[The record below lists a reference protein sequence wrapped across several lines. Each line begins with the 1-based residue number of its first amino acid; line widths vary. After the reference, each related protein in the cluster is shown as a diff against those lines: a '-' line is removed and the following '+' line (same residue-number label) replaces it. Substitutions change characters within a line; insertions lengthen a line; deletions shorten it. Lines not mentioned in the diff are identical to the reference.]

1 MPADGS
7 TTNGS
12 RTYGLICLL
21 ERVLAIVVAAV
32 AAVVLAGGV
41 GVVFIGVIYRYFLNN
56 PLQWTNEVAISTLLA
71 VTFLGGA
78 LALYRDEHIHVE
90 ALRSR
95 LKGSLAA
102 CVDGA
107 ILWVVLMVSG
117 ALTWASV
124 PYLLGVLGQTTMS
137 GMLPESIFV
146 CPLLAGG
153 AAMTLFALAKLLR
166 TPPRPLLV
174 STLFAALVAG
184 GVAAAGLWVHVS
196 GPTGVWVMAW
206 AIVVCLLFGVPVG
219 FSLGAGG
226 LIYILLT
233 HAMPFVQFSLE
244 MESGTQNF
252 ILLAIP
258 FFVLAGLVMD
268 VNGMS
273 ERLIAF
279 LHLVLGRIR
288 GGLSLVLIASM
299 AVFSGISGSKSADVV
314 AIGSVMLPA
323 MKEGGYEEDDS
334 VALLAATA
342 VMGETIPPCMNIIIL
357 GYVANVSIGGLFAAG
372 IVPAALM
379 ATGLAIV
386 AVWVAR
392 RNAPT
397 ALASRTLSGRGAH
410 GPVQTALGALA
421 AIVMIGGIFGGIVGG
436 IATPTEVSSF
446 AVVYALIVG
455 ALLFRQMT
463 WNSFT
468 NFWVRSTSMAGMILF
483 IVASAELLTYI
494 LTTNGIP
501 QAMAVDLSA
510 FASAWGT
517 WAFLLASIAML
528 IVMGSVLEGAP
539 ALIIFGPL
547 LLPAA
552 RELGVNPLHFGILL
566 IISMGL
572 GLFAPPIGVGLYTA
586 CVIGD
591 RPIERVALP
600 ILKYLGVIFVML
612 LMIAFVP
619 AITLWLPNL

>member
-1 MPADGS
+1 MGHRLARTDRVIS
-7 TTNGS
+7 RLENG
-12 RTYGLICLL
+12 
-21 ERVLAIVVAAV
+21 LAVAVAAV

-41 GVVFIGVIYRYFLNN
+41 GVVFIGVIFRYFLNN

-78 LALYRDEHIHVE
+78 LALHRDEHIHVE

-95 LKGSLAA
+95 LRGNVAA
-102 CVDGA
+102 CVDAA
-107 ILWVVLMVSG
+107 ILWVVLLVSG
-117 ALTWASV
+117 GLTWASV

-146 CPLLAGG
+146 YPLLAGG
-153 AAMTLFALAKLLR
+153 AAMTLFALAKLSR
-166 TPPRPLLV
+166 TSPIPLLV
-174 STLFAALVAG
+174 STLGAAVVAG

-196 GPTGVWVMAW
+196 GATGVWTMAGT
-206 AIVVCLLFGVPVG
+206 IVVCLLAGVPVG

-273 ERLIAF
+273 ERLVAF
-279 LHLVLGRIR
+279 LHLVLGRVR

-323 MKEGGYEEDDS
+323 MKEGGYQEDDS

-379 ATGLAIV
+379 ATGLALV
-386 AVWVAR
+386 AVWKAR
-392 RNAPT
+392 GTAPLARPVG
-397 ALASRTLSGRGAH
+397 ALGGRAAH
-410 GPVQTALGALA
+410 GLLQTSLGALA
-421 AIVMIGGIFGGIVGG
+421 AMVMIGGIFGGIVGG

-446 AVVYALIVG
+446 AVVYALVVG
-455 ALLFRQMT
+455 ALLFREMT
-463 WNSFT
+463 WGSFAH
-468 NFWVRSTSMAGMILF
+468 FWIRSTSMAGMILF

-552 RELGVNPLHFGILL
+552 RHLGINPLHFGILL

-572 GLFAPPIGVGLYTA
+572 GLFAPPLGVGLYTA
-586 CVIGD
+586 CVIGE

-600 ILKYLGVIFVML
+600 IMKYLGIIFVML
-612 LMIAFVP
+612 LVIAFVP
-619 AITLWLPNL
+619 AITLWLPNM